1 MDNNVRKVDEE
12 TKQIA
17 NTLLKEYPM
26 YLTLGSYEELKKMK
40 EEYENNLSFKTLQRL
55 LKCFPGSLIDENM
68 NFIISK
74 SADICIDL
82 NKCKN
87 KDDLTYE
94 LIYLLSQY
102 VYKIEPYY
110 IKSQNI
116 GLHKMIKDSI
126 NKFLSTNLS
135 VDDFMLLD
143 ENKDI
148 DNGAIIKNF
157 ISNKCNIYC

>member
-1 MDNNVRKVDEE
+1 MNEE
-12 TKQIA
+12 RKQIVT
-17 NTLLKEYPM
+17 TLLKEYPM
-26 YLTLGSYEELKKMK
+26 YFTLGTYEELKKMK

-87 KDDLTYE
+87 RDDLDYE
-94 LIYLLSQY
+94 LIYLLSRY
-102 VYKIEPYY
+102 TYKTEPFY

-126 NKFLSTNLS
+126 NNFLSTNLS
-135 VDDFMLLD
+135 INDFILLD

>member
-1 MDNNVRKVDEE
+1 MNEERKIDEE
-12 TKQIA
+12 TKQIVT
-17 NTLLKEYPM
+17 TLLKEYPM
-26 YLTLGSYEELKKMK
+26 YLTLGTYEELKKIK

-55 LKCFPGSLIDENM
+55 LKCFPGSFIDENM
-68 NFIISK
+68 NFIISE
-74 SADICIDL
+74 SVDIYIDL

-87 KDDLTYE
+87 KNDLVYE

-102 VYKIEPYY
+102 VYKTKPYY

-126 NKFLSTNLS
+126 NNFLSTNLS
-135 VDDFMLLD
+135 INDFILLD

>member
-1 MDNNVRKVDEE
+1 MNEE
-12 TKQIA
+12 RKQIVT
-17 NTLLKEYPM
+17 TLLKEYPM
-26 YLTLGSYEELKKMK
+26 YFTLGTYEELKKMK
-40 EEYENNLSFKTLQRL
+40 EEYEDNLSFKTLQRL
-55 LKCFPGSLIDENM
+55 LKCFPDSFIDENM
-68 NFIISK
+68 NFVISK
-74 SADICIDL
+74 SANIYIDL

-87 KDDLTYE
+87 KDDLVYE

-102 VYKIEPYY
+102 VYKTEPYY

-126 NKFLSTNLS
+126 NNFLSTNLNIN
-135 VDDFMLLD
+135 DFMLLD

>member
-1 MDNNVRKVDEE
+1 MNEERKIDEE
-12 TKQIA
+12 TKQIVT
-17 NTLLKEYPM
+17 TLLKEYPM
-26 YLTLGSYEELKKMK
+26 YLTLGTYEELKKIK

-55 LKCFPGSLIDENM
+55 LKCFPGSFIDENM
-68 NFIISK
+68 NFIISE
-74 SADICIDL
+74 SADIYIDL

-87 KDDLTYE
+87 KNDLVYE

-102 VYKIEPYY
+102 TYKTEPFY
-110 IKSQNI
+110 IKNQNI

-126 NKFLSTNLS
+126 NNFLSTNLS

-148 DNGAIIKNF
+148 NNGAIIKNF